1 MSGNSK
7 TLGVAYT
14 DQILNAP
21 NGSTIDGYTIG
32 ATTPGQITALE
43 VLSPYNVGTTG
54 TGVASEEYGDSRHHL
69 TILTLGAGCVLPTI
83 AGGASLGVGT
93 LLYTFPAGAQS
104 INSSN
109 ISVAITQTK
118 GHINANTPTVGLGT
132 VVASGAISVLSGTA
146 TFQNINVG
154 VAAANCTGT
163 ATVQT
168 AIPTANYSLIT
179 DVGGVKA
186 LYFNAAAAWAASGDT
201 GALLSGTVT
210 VEWDTLV

>member
-1 MSGNSK
+1 MTNSV

-14 DQILNAP
+14 DQKIVG
-21 NGSTIDGYTIG
+21 GSIDNSPIG
-32 ATTPGQITALE
+32 QATPAKVAVTE
-43 VLSPYNVGTTG
+43 VTCPVTNVGTPG
-54 TGVASEEYGDSRHHL
+54 TGVVADEYGDSQHHM
-69 TILTLGAGCVLPTI
+69 TILTLGKGCVLPTI

-109 ISVAITQTK
+109 ISVGITQTQ
-118 GHINANTPTVGLGT
+118 GHINANTPTIGLGT
-132 VVASGAISVLSGTA
+132 VIASGAVSVLSGTA

-163 ATVQT
+163 PTVQT

-186 LYFNAAAAWAASGDT
+186 LYFNAAAAWSASGDA
-201 GALLSGTVT
+201 GALLSGTVS
-210 VEWDTLV
+210 VEWDTLVGSN